1 MYVYVYYI
9 STCILNINNYPL
21 EYYSI
26 YGLIMQDHT
35 DAWLQWVTQTGVGAG
50 AEKNP
55 QQSGGY
61 LLHTVAIGNM
71 THMLISTI
79 NAPTTN
85 NNQ

>member
-50 AEKNP
+50 AEKNSLKP
-55 QQSGGY
+55 LNEGRGGGSY
-61 LLHTVAIGNM
+61 
-71 THMLISTI
+71 STLSL
-79 NAPTTN
+79 
-85 NNQ
+85 